1 MTKRTALDSIR
12 AVSRNSSDGYMDEVH
27 PLRDR
32 VGADLVHLV
41 VSDGDDYCGTALE
54 LGAFGLTRFGCGAL
68 TFTHELGHNL
78 GLWHDRYTQ
87 HHREGGVSSHPAYG
101 YVNQRGLASGAAP
114 SRRWRTL
121 MAYNSD
127 SQAYCAKLFRF
138 SNARQAYN
146 GDPLG
151 VPFAVER
158 EWGRRGG
165 RSTSPVGG
173 VAGSSRG
180 QPGAAPSRRWRTL
193 MAYNSDSQ
201 AYCAKLFRFS
211 NARQAYNGDPLGVP
225 FGAGGTGV
233 TGPADAAAV
242 LNVTGR
248 IVAAWRD
255 RPGANRPPAAAHTL
269 PDRRLTL
276 RRTLDVDV
284 SQAFVEP
291 DGEEL
296 GYTIWSTAPNVVT
309 VRASGTCVALTAVG
323 TGTSTI
329 RVTATDPGGLSA
341 MQSFVVTVTAPFTDD
356 PLRPGETP
364 IKAVHFTELR
374 MRIDALR
381 AAAGL
386 ARFTWADAA
395 LTAGVTRVRLAHLLE
410 LRTALGAAYAAS
422 GRTAPRWTDAS
433 PTAGA
438 TPIRAAHLMEL
449 RAAVMALER

>member
-151 VPFAVER
+151 VPF
-158 EWGRRGG
+158 
-165 RSTSPVGG
+165 
-173 VAGSSRG
+173 
-180 QPGAAPSRRWRTL
+180 
-193 MAYNSDSQ
+193 
-201 AYCAKLFRFS
+201 
-211 NARQAYNGDPLGVP
+211 
-225 FGAGGTGV
+225 GAGGTGV

-296 GYTIWSTAPNVVT
+296 GYTIWSTAPT

-341 MQSFVVTVTAPFTDD
+341 MQSGPPPRGDGPRSGTCV
-356 PLRPGETP
+356 
-364 IKAVHFTELR
+364 
-374 MRIDALR
+374 
-381 AAAGL
+381 
-386 ARFTWADAA
+386 A
-395 LTAGVTRVRLAHLLE
+395 LTAVGTGR
-410 LRTALGAAYAAS
+410 S
-422 GRTAPRWTDAS
+422 G
-433 PTAGA
+433 
-438 TPIRAAHLMEL
+438 
-449 RAAVMALER
+449 